1 MEEKNFE
8 EYVENLKLKMDM
20 KKDVIFFCIGTD
32 RVIGDCLGPI
42 TGSFLKNMYDNEKV
56 FGDLDN
62 NLTYENILKKIDEI
76 NLKFEDPYIVA
87 IDAALSSEDNIGK
100 IFVDEEGIK
109 GLVQKLTDLINNDG
123 KVEKVDELGKKKLA
137 YEIQKNKEGY
147 YVVFNFEAN
156 PDLISELERN
166 YRITDE
172 VIKFMTIKVEE

>member
-56 FGDLDN
+56 FGDLEN

-100 IFVDEEGIK
+100 IFVDEEGINFGK
-109 GLVQKLTDLINNDG
+109 GLDKNINCIGDIG
-123 KVEKVDELGKKKLA
+123 
-137 YEIQKNKEGY
+137 
-147 YVVFNFEAN
+147 
-156 PDLISELERN
+156 
-166 YRITDE
+166 
-172 VIKFMTIKVEE
+172 IKVVVGKDYNDNELNFKTLQNMSLSRIIKLSKKTFDGIDIILNK